1 MPDRGGCMLVVA
13 MPPIRMALVALPLLI
28 LLSMTPRE
36 STADAR
42 ESSANGASR
51 RPAAALVVPA
61 NKGPADADDGLSPF
75 ALAALVGIGLVPAF
89 VLVSRRRQHRQP
101 N

>member
-1 MPDRGGCMLVVA
+1 MLVRA

-42 ESSANGASR
+42 ESASEGR
-51 RPAAALVVPA
+51 RPAAALVAPVDD
-61 NKGPADADDGLSPF
+61 GRDRDDGLSPF
-75 ALAALVGIGLVPAF
+75 GLAALVGVGLVPTF
-89 VLVSRRRQHRQP
+89 ILISRRRRQGQQP

>member
-1 MPDRGGCMLVVA
+1 MLIGA

-61 NKGPADADDGLSPF
+61 NKGPADDDGLSPF

>member
-1 MPDRGGCMLVVA
+1 MLIGA

-42 ESSANGASR
+42 ESSSNGAR

-61 NKGPADADDGLSPF
+61 NQGPADGDDGLSPF
-75 ALAALVGIGLVPAF
+75 GLAALVGVGLIPAF

>member
-1 MPDRGGCMLVVA
+1 MYARRC

-28 LLSMTPRE
+28 LLSMAPRE

-42 ESSANGASR
+42 ESSADGASR
-51 RPAAALVVPA
+51 RPAAAMVA
-61 NKGPADADDGLSPF
+61 PADEGRRDDDGIGPF
-75 ALAALVGIGLVPAF
+75 GLAVLVGVGLVPAF
-89 VLVSRRRQHRQP
+89 VLVSRRRQHRHQP

>member
-1 MPDRGGCMLVVA
+1 
-13 MPPIRMALVALPLLI
+13 MPPIRMALAALPLLI

-42 ESSANGASR
+42 ESATDGQ
-51 RPAAALVVPA
+51 RPAAALVAPA
-61 NKGPADADDGLSPF
+61 ADDGRDRDDGLSPF
-75 ALAALVGIGLVPAF
+75 ALAALVGIGLVPTF
-89 VLVSRRRQHRQP
+89 VLISRRRQQRQQP

>member
-1 MPDRGGCMLVVA
+1 MLIGA
-13 MPPIRMALVALPLLI
+13 MPPIRMALVALPLFI

-42 ESSANGASR
+42 ESSANGANR

-61 NKGPADADDGLSPF
+61 NKGPADGDDGLSPF
-75 ALAALVGIGLVPAF
+75 ALAAVIGIGLVPAF
-89 VLVSRRRQHRQP
+89 ILVSRRRQHRQP

>member
-1 MPDRGGCMLVVA
+1 MLVGA

-42 ESSANGASR
+42 ESATDGR
-51 RPAAALVVPA
+51 RPAAALVA
-61 NKGPADADDGLSPF
+61 PADEGRDRDEGLSPF
-75 ALAALVGIGLVPAF
+75 GLAALVGIGLVPTF
-89 VLVSRRRQHRQP
+89 VLISRRRQQRQQP

>member
-1 MPDRGGCMLVVA
+1 

-28 LLSMTPRE
+28 LLLSVAPRE

-42 ESSANGASR
+42 ESAKEGR
-51 RPAAALVVPA
+51 RPAAALVA
-61 NKGPADADDGLSPF
+61 PADEGRDRDDGLSPF
-75 ALAALVGIGLVPAF
+75 GLAALVGIGLVPTF
-89 VLVSRRRQHRQP
+89 VLISRRRQQRHQP

>member
-1 MPDRGGCMLVVA
+1 
-13 MPPIRMALVALPLLI
+13 MALVALPLLI

-42 ESSANGASR
+42 ESATDR
-51 RPAAALVVPA
+51 RPAAALVAPA
-61 NKGPADADDGLSPF
+61 AEDGRDRDDGLGPF
-75 ALAALVGIGLVPAF
+75 GLAALVGIGLVPTF
-89 VLVSRRRQHRQP
+89 VLISRRRQQRQQP